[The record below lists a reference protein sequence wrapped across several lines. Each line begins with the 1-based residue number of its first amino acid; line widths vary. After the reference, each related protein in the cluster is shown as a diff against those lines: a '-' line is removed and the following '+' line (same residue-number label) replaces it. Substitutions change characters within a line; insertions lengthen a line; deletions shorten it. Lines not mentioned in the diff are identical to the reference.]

1 MKLRLICTL
10 PHDSSKYMRGLGF
23 RFERSLLIYIDKF
36 DVGCMLVVYVFAGAP
51 PHARPPR
58 ACPRRGTLLKP

>member
-23 RFERSLLIYIDKF
+23 LGEVEY
-36 DVGCMLVVYVFAGAP
+36 
-51 PHARPPR
+51 ARMAMTIEVHTPLR
-58 ACPRRGTLLKP
+58 EEAARKI